1 MCLWKP
7 CCCRWWGISSA
18 ICNNSDESNAIHQ
31 RRFTRQKKIAD
42 CGQMDRGDKE
52 HQQSVERT
60 PKKINGSPKGY
71 LLVNNKHALRKM
83 KTNECEQGQ
92 KLIKPTT
99 KSQKTS
105 TEEARKYRE
114 KMGRLQ
120 MKELSPLR

>member
-1 MCLWKP
+1 
-7 CCCRWWGISSA
+7 
-18 ICNNSDESNAIHQ
+18 
-31 RRFTRQKKIAD
+31 
-42 CGQMDRGDKE
+42 MDRGDKE